1 MGLLEGIRLPPTN
14 WAATGLRQAR
24 ERQGGTLGSGVS
36 ADPPPPA
43 DAGPRLE
50 PTVGGSRWPSPS
62 GRPGLRYPPGAVSA
76 SVRADAGALGGA
88 AKHSQVQA
96 RELERQR

>member
-14 WAATGLRQAR
+14 GAATGLRQAR

-43 DAGPRLE
+43 DAGPRLV
-50 PTVGGSRWPSPS
+50 PTVGSS
-62 GRPGLRYPPGAVSA
+62 GGRRPPATPAFAVRGARRLR
-76 SVRADAGALGGA
+76 RDAA
-88 AKHSQVQA
+88 A
-96 RELERQR
+96 

>member
-36 ADPPPPA
+36 AEPRGPA
-43 DAGPRLE
+43 WCRQW
-50 PTVGGSRWPSPS
+50 GGRG
-62 GRPGLRYPPGAVSA
+62 GRRRTSENDNRFAKLLILSVSYK
-76 SVRADAGALGGA
+76 SI
-88 AKHSQVQA
+88 K
-96 RELERQR
+96 

>member
-14 WAATGLRQAR
+14 GAATGLRQAR

-62 GRPGLRYPPGAVSA
+62 GRPGLRYPPGAAPAARRGGVELA
-76 SVRADAGALGGA
+76 APAAL
-88 AKHSQVQA
+88 S
-96 RELERQR
+96 E